1 MSVLM
6 IMIIVI
12 IVNFVLG
19 IIADMILFTLYVFL

>member
-12 IVNFVLG
+12 IVNLFLELLLG
-19 IIADMILFTLYVFL
+19 GLVKMGAWR